1 MIARAAPQ
9 AVLAPPTARSA
20 AGTPLDAIMA
30 DRDREALRGQPM
42 PLVKIVDMRHNLT
55 ANIRANLYGTGSK
68 EADCPAAPRD
78 MHLPLGVE
86 ESQQMRPDL
95 DTGREKS
102 ALVQCRT
109 AQCGAL
115 STTRV
120 GWLGLVYAAGCG
132 LGGGSSWTLGG
143 RATPTA

>member
-1 MIARAAPQ
+1 MNLMWWAEHSSQ
-9 AVLAPPTARSA
+9 LA
-20 AGTPLDAIMA
+20 L
-30 DRDREALRGQPM
+30 L
-42 PLVKIVDMRHNLT
+42 LLT
-55 ANIRANLYGTGSK
+55 AVAT
-68 EADCPAAPRD
+68 
-78 MHLPLGVE
+78 HLLMSF
-86 ESQQMRPDL
+86 SQTVMPDL